1 MKEKGFYLGAPSGFG
16 LLNVFKSLPDKTSS
30 YKKNVVAEKRDNTNH
45 ETLSSIDSKTIL
57 QQELNKKSVI

>member
-16 LLNVFKSLPDKTSS
+16 LLNVFKSLPDKPSS
-30 YKKNVVAEKRDNTNH
+30 YKKNVVAEKDNTNH
-45 ETLSSIDSKTIL
+45 ETLSSIDFKTIL